1 MKKHGKLGR
10 QKRSIERLEATIA
23 EYEKVV
29 ETNTE
34 GLAIARKEKDQPNIN
49 MCEMFIGVHEKKI
62 VVHRTTIGNTKR
74 NMS

>member
-1 MKKHGKLGR
+1 MKKYGKLGR

-29 ETNTE
+29 ATNTE
-34 GLAIARKEKDQPNIN
+34 SLKNVCVTATEIN
-49 MCEMFIGVHEKKI
+49 MCEMFIDVHEKKI
-62 VVHRTTIGNTKR
+62 VAHKTTLGNTKR

>member
-29 ETNTE
+29 VSNTE
-34 GLAIARKEKDQPNIN
+34 GLKLARKEKNQTNILGSEY
-49 MCEMFIGVHEKKI
+49 M
-62 VVHRTTIGNTKR
+62 
-74 NMS
+74 

>member
-29 ETNTE
+29 VSNTE
-34 GLAIARKEKDQPNIN
+34 GLKLARKEKNQTNIN
-49 MCEMFIGVHEKKI
+49 TCGMFIEIHEKKI
-62 VVHRTTIGNTKR
+62 VAHKTTLENTKR
-74 NMS
+74 NMK